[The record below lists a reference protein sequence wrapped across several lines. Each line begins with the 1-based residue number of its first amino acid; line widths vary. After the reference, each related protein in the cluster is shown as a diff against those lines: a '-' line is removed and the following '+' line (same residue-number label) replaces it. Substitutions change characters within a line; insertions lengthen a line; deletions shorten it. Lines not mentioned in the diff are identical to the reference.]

1 MKTISTL
8 ILAVLFSVACL
19 AQKSDSSN
27 QTTGGTIGVIS
38 IEKIYPNPVKDIVN
52 IDIQT
57 NDPGEVQMS
66 LYNILGT
73 EVKKWETYYLNSGI
87 QKVQLDLSQFKTG
100 VYILRLTKQGQ
111 TKAQILK
118 KVE

>member
-8 ILAVLFSVACL
+8 ILSVLLSVACL
-19 AQKSDSSN
+19 AQKSDSFN
-27 QTTGGTIGVIS
+27 QISSSAIS
-38 IEKIYPNPVKDIVN
+38 IEKAYPNPVKDFVN
-52 IDIQT
+52 IEIQA
-57 NDPGEVQMS
+57 NDPGELQMS

-73 EVKKWETYYLNSGI
+73 EVKKWETYYLNSGLQKI
-87 QKVQLDLSQFKTG
+87 QIDLSQFKTG

-111 TKAQILK
+111 TKAQVLK